1 MSCTEYREAIGALVD
16 GTIELTD
23 RRALERHLEACPA
36 CAALVDDLLVLKRAA
51 KALPPVQPSDAVRA
65 RIEQAVV
72 RGDRSFRPPRRVL
85 VPLAAAA
92 VLAIATLAGI
102 GWWRA
107 SNGPA
112 TPAAPAAIE
121 TDAGTGSAPE
131 LKSVEAELQL
141 AEAHFQ
147 NAIAEL
153 EALTKDQQVLEPEV
167 AAEVQKNLQVIDR
180 AIGES
185 RAALRAEPTSAPAQE
200 SLFEAFRSKIALL
213 QDTIALINEMRKGDQ
228 AGAARIAEQLNK
240 S

>member
-36 CAALVDDLLVLKRAA
+36 CTALVDDLLVLKRAA
-51 KALPPVQPSDAVRA
+51 KALPALAPPDAVRP
-65 RIEQAVV
+65 RIEQAVIH
-72 RGDRSFRPPRRVL
+72 RDRPFRLPRRVL

-92 VLAIATLAGI
+92 LLVVATLAGVA
-102 GWWRA
+102 WWRA
-107 SNGPA
+107 SSGPE
-112 TPAAPAAIE
+112 APAAIE
-121 TDAGTGSAPE
+121 ADAGTASAPE

-141 AEAHFQ
+141 AETHFQ

-185 RAALRAEPTSAPAQE
+185 RAALRAEPTSVPAQE